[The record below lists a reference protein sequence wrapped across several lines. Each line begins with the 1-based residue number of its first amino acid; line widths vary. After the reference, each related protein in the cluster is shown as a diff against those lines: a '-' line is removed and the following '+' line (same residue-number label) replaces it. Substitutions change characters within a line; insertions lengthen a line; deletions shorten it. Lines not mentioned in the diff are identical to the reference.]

1 MKNND
6 SVRQQLQ
13 AEYERE
19 EELLHTLLQRGAE
32 LEKITNEKKSN
43 AKERNRLKAR
53 YTSLGKRRL
62 WALTWL
68 ERKVSSVM
76 RISKERVQS
85 FLFSTDNKVLMEKN
99 KQLSE
104 ENTRLKKETASLQQ
118 QLRTEK
124 KQAGVT
130 IVDWQNLNQ
139 DQLENSLQKIK
150 EDGHMLDYLQD
161 LIMKRNVH
169 DKNYRSALKYA
180 ALLYNN
186 DPLAVKQKIYQTLL
200 DALKIEEVP
209 EIMIRSKSDQKDDTV
224 PLQKIASFSASLTL
238 QARIRQLEAFRPE
251 WELDDKTTAYTFIDE
266 LGSRRPWV
274 AEEHFSHTAIPEKE
288 GTVIKPVNGAGSRG
302 VYIVF
307 ALDRIQDVKR
317 SKMLSNWDAFIASMR
332 EDLTLGLVSDDQWLA
347 EELLYENNETQTPAR
362 DIKFY
367 CFYGKVGLILEIR
380 RFPKVEYC
388 WWTAD
393 GERVHTGKYENKLFE
408 GEGVSQDQLDLAAS
422 ISSEI
427 PAPFIRID
435 FLKTEEG
442 LVFGEFAAKPGN
454 YDEFDQQTDCQLGN
468 EFLEAQGRLLT
479 DLIQGKSFGHFKSS
493 LEYGGR
499 NKQLN
504 V

>member
-19 EELLHTLLQRGAE
+19 EELLRTLLQRGAE
-32 LEKITNEKKSN
+32 LEKVTNEKKSN
-43 AKERNRLKAR
+43 AKERNRLKRR
-53 YTSLGKRRL
+53 YTSLRKYRL
-62 WALTWL
+62 WAFTWL
-68 ERKVSSVM
+68 ERKVSSVIRTSKG
-76 RISKERVQS
+76 RIQS
-85 FLFSTDNKVLMEKN
+85 FLLSTSHKAVLEQNKK
-99 KQLSE
+99 LSE
-104 ENTRLKKETASLQQ
+104 ENTRLKKETVSLHQ
-118 QLRTEK
+118 QLRNEK
-124 KQAGVT
+124 KQAGTT
-130 IVDWQNLNQ
+130 IMDWQNMNQ
-139 DQLENSLQKIK
+139 EQLENSLQKTK

-161 LIMKRNVH
+161 LIMKRSVH

-180 ALLYNN
+180 SLLYS
-186 DPLAVKQKIYQTLL
+186 DDSLAAKHKVYQTLL
-200 DALKIEEVP
+200 EGLKIEEVP
-209 EIMIRSKSDQKDDTV
+209 EILIRSKSDQKDDTV
-224 PLQKIASFSASLTL
+224 SLQKIASFSTSLTL
-238 QARIRQLEAFRPE
+238 QSRIRQLEAFRPE

-266 LGSRRPWV
+266 LEVRRPWV
-274 AEEHFSHTAIPEKE
+274 SEEHFSHTTIPEKE
-288 GTVIKPVNGAGSRG
+288 GTVIKPVYGAGSRG

-307 ALDRIQDVKR
+307 AFDRIQDVKR
-317 SKMLSNWDAFIASMR
+317 SRMLSSWDAFIASMR
-332 EDLTLGLVSDDQWLA
+332 EDLALGLVSDDQWLA

-393 GERVHTGKYENKLFE
+393 GERVHTGKYEEKLFE
-408 GEGVSQDQLDLAAS
+408 GEGVSQDQVDLAAF

-427 PAPFIRID
+427 PTPFIRID

-442 LVFGEFAAKPGN
+442 LVFGEFAAKPGK

-479 DLIQGKSFGHFKSS
+479 DLIQGKSFSHFKAS
-493 LEYGGR
+493 LEHVGR
-499 NKQLN
+499 NEQLN

>member
-13 AEYERE
+13 AEYDRE
-19 EELLHTLLQRGAE
+19 EELVHTLLQRGAD
-32 LEKITNEKKSN
+32 LEKVTNEKKSN
-43 AKERNRLKAR
+43 AKERNRLKQR
-53 YTSLGKRRL
+53 YTSLHKRRL
-62 WALTWL
+62 WAFTWL
-68 ERKVSSVM
+68 ERKVLSVM
-76 RISKERVQS
+76 RASKERLQS
-85 FLFSTDNKVLMEKN
+85 FLLRTDHKALLDENKR
-99 KQLSE
+99 LSE
-104 ENTRLKKETASLQQ
+104 ESAQLEKEIASLRQ

-124 KQAGVT
+124 KQASST
-130 IVDWQNLNQ
+130 IVDWQNLDQ
-139 DQLENSLQKIK
+139 EQLENSLQKIK

-161 LIMKRNVH
+161 LIMKRNIH
-169 DKNYRSALKYA
+169 DKNYRSALKYS
-180 ALLYNN
+180 ALLYGN
-186 DPLAVKQKIYQTLL
+186 DQVAAKHKIYQTLL
-200 DALKIEEVP
+200 DGLKIEEVP
-209 EIMIRSKSDQKDDTV
+209 EVLIRSKSDQKDDTV

-238 QARIRQLEAFRPE
+238 QAGIRQLEAFRPE
-251 WELDDKTTAYTFIDE
+251 WELDDKTMAYTFIDE
-266 LGSRRPWV
+266 LGVRRPWV
-274 AEEHFSHTAIPEKE
+274 AEEQFSYTTIPKKE
-288 GTVIKPVNGAGSRG
+288 GIVIKPVYGAGSRG

-307 ALDRIQDVKR
+307 AFNRIQDVKR
-317 SKMLSNWDAFIASMR
+317 SRILNSWDAFQASMQ
-332 EDLTLGLVSDDQWLA
+332 EDITSGRVLDDQWLA

-380 RFPKVEYC
+380 RYPKVEYC

-393 GERVHTGKYENKLFE
+393 GERVHTGKYEGKLFE
-408 GEGVSQDQLDLAAS
+408 GDGVSPEQVDLAAS

-454 YDEFDQQTDCQLGN
+454 YDEFDQHTDRRLGN

-479 DLIQGKSFGHFKSS
+479 DLLKRKSFGHFKAS
-493 LEYGGR
+493 LEDAGR
-499 NKQLN
+499 GKPLN